1 MGEQNTMKS
10 RLMLSTAH
18 ALIGLG
24 LILIQVLHTSSVFET
39 KTNFSRKNRLERQL
53 YFRNE
58 DAIYMYIYHTL
69 AEAKDFRT
77 GFAQIL
83 RNNYTEHLHTVNSIE
98 RYSILPEIVIAY
110 LYKQFIQLTIYYNI
124 PTVSCWER
132 VASSETH
139 SLDNGRIDV
148 DDTDDIFYRH
158 NLYYYYD
165 QHTNVVCD
173 GPGLPIFFYLE
184 VTFYLGGLTLFTI
197 YLFATYLSRN
207 VFAGLCAALY
217 YFCIHNDATR
227 IHTNPAARENF
238 AIPFIISQIYFLTVW
253 IEQHNRYYTKVDKQK
268 DDANQTERP
277 EEDDRSNHFKLG
289 FFTAFAILAWDFSTY
304 IFTTQIVIILLMVKM
319 RLIKRRHIF
328 LQNFILSHIMAR
340 LIANNIVKYG
350 WVEFHQK
357 PMNFD
362 CSALITLLLYI
373 VQKYPTKQQRLRTI
387 ERVILRLFLLVMAFT
402 TILELVSERN
412 FYSQYMDVL
421 LTKLYLKEPSFT
433 SLLTMCR
440 KDYKFIDFAT
450 LNAYNC
456 LFVSK
461 VLIVFMLTWVVNW
474 LKRQRDLDECSD
486 DRIQRAKNYLLE
498 DYLEENKLSMADL
511 AKIEKNSKLQ
521 ECMDLLKVCKYDYE
535 RYKME
540 RKRMLEEESRERPQ
554 IERDAFLNEVR
565 RFKSEISES
574 TEGCPVDDIEINHP
588 PEDSYNDKKDTESQN
603 DTNEQPNGDTV
614 GNDDST
620 SNNNDGG
627 GDDEEEEVYDW
638 RKLLTIERPEY
649 FYNLAQTAAFFILTV
664 LIIKVKYV
672 LTPFLCLM
680 ATTFPPKAL
689 IPRNYSLWLIYA
701 IVIGS
706 CMIDRG
712 IHNFR
717 EQYNLKEGA
726 ESTDNLEQNNLHDM
740 LKWIKSNTDR
750 TEVFAGPDDVIGLV
764 LLSTGRPIANNA
776 LSNHPTMQERSKI
789 VYSMMS
795 KQDSNS
801 VYVQLAEL
809 KIDYIIVS
817 HRDCFGYND
826 GCKISTIWDLIQ
838 PEYINNIQL
847 CADLFQRANLNFLKI
862 FVNEHYMILKIFER
876 FQIDLN
882 LIQVQMQEKNM

>member
-1 MGEQNTMKS
+1 
-10 RLMLSTAH
+10 
-18 ALIGLG
+18 
-24 LILIQVLHTSSVFET
+24 
-39 KTNFSRKNRLERQL
+39 
-53 YFRNE
+53 
-58 DAIYMYIYHTL
+58 
-69 AEAKDFRT
+69 
-77 GFAQIL
+77 
-83 RNNYTEHLHTVNSIE
+83 
-98 RYSILPEIVIAY
+98 
-110 LYKQFIQLTIYYNI
+110 
-124 PTVSCWER
+124 
-132 VASSETH
+132 
-139 SLDNGRIDV
+139 
-148 DDTDDIFYRH
+148 
-158 NLYYYYD
+158 
-165 QHTNVVCD
+165 
-173 GPGLPIFFYLE
+173 
-184 VTFYLGGLTLFTI
+184 
-197 YLFATYLSRN
+197 
-207 VFAGLCAALY
+207 
-217 YFCIHNDATR
+217 
-227 IHTNPAARENF
+227 
-238 AIPFIISQIYFLTVW
+238 
-253 IEQHNRYYTKVDKQK
+253 
-268 DDANQTERP
+268 
-277 EEDDRSNHFKLG
+277 
-289 FFTAFAILAWDFSTY
+289 
-304 IFTTQIVIILLMVKM
+304 M

-328 LQNFILSHIMAR
+328 LQNFVLSHIMAR

-350 WVEFHQK
+350 WMEFHQK

-387 ERVILRLFLLVMAFT
+387 ERFILRLFLLVMAFT

-433 SLLTMCR
+433 SMLTTCR
-440 KDYKFIDFAT
+440 DDYGFIDFAT

-474 LKRQRDLDECSD
+474 LKRQRDVAECSD

-540 RKRMLEEESRERPQ
+540 RKRLLEEENRERPQ

-565 RFKSEISES
+565 RYKSEISES
-574 TEGCPVDDIEINHP
+574 IEGGPVDDIEINHAP
-588 PEDSYNDKKDTESQN
+588 DEQNHDEKTESKN
-603 DTNEQPNGDTV
+603 DTTAQPNGDKI
-614 GNDDST
+614 GNGDTT
-620 SNNNDGG
+620 SNTDDNGGGGGG
-627 GDDEEEEVYDW
+627 GDSDEEEVYDW

-649 FYNLAQTAAFFILTV
+649 FYNLAQTAAFFIMTV

-712 IHNFR
+712 IHNIS

-750 TEVFAGPDDVIGLV
+750 TEVFAGPDDIIGLV

-776 LSNHPTMQERSKI
+776 LNNHPIMK
-789 VYSMMS
+789 
-795 KQDSNS
+795 
-801 VYVQLAEL
+801 
-809 KIDYIIVS
+809 
-817 HRDCFGYND
+817 
-826 GCKISTIWDLIQ
+826 
-838 PEYINNIQL
+838 
-847 CADLFQRANLNFLKI
+847 
-862 FVNEHYMILKIFER
+862 
-876 FQIDLN
+876 
-882 LIQVQMQEKNM
+882 